1 MSLTRKTS
9 EIVADDLE
17 KQIEEKSLEP
27 GDRLP
32 TIDQLAIQYGV
43 GKSTIREA
51 LSQLK
56 ARGLIQPRQGEGT
69 FVSQDAQGALA
80 NIPLRLSGDVG
91 ELMQLLHVRR
101 LIEGGCAATAA
112 QEADDQDL
120 LRLQNIL
127 KKMEAAVDNEELSRL
142 YDIQFHMGI
151 AQASKNPFLLR
162 IMETMSDAMNATIRD
177 SRWLWLYKGQQQT
190 RQLYLDHLSIY
201 EAIANRDAALAQRRI
216 EAHLDNV
223 TEALRE
229 YLKPKAVAAEAKA
242 AEAKAAEAKAAEAK
256 ADGATGA
263 GADVDTSAEAEDAT
277 GGGAGRERGRE

>member
-17 KQIEEKSLEP
+17 QQIREKSLQP

-69 FVSQDAQGALA
+69 FVSQDAKGALS
-80 NIPLRLSGDVG
+80 NIPLSLSGDPG
-91 ELMQLLHVRR
+91 ELIQLLNVRR

-112 QEADDQDL
+112 TEADEQNL

-142 YDIQFHMGI
+142 YDIQFHMAI
-151 AQASKNPFLLR
+151 AEASKNPFLVR

-177 SRWLWLYKGQQQT
+177 SRSLWLYKSQQQN
-190 RQLYLDHLSIY
+190 RQLYLHHLSIY
-201 EAIANRDAALAQRRI
+201 EAIRLHDKELAQQRI
-216 EAHLDNV
+216 EAHLDDV

-229 YLKPKAVAAEAKA
+229 YLKPGPAPEAVE
-242 AEAKAAEAKAAEAK
+242 
-256 ADGATGA
+256 
-263 GADVDTSAEAEDAT
+263 
-277 GGGAGRERGRE
+277 